1 MGAGLC
7 FHGRCRSRHIAS
19 AVVRSGHVDV
29 SFAGASFKYDGI
41 TIDRDVNGARNI
53 LLRAMRDSS
62 ATAEMPCAVYY
73 HGYLLVGFGNENLSV
88 LPFLSVQ

>member
-29 SFAGASFKYDGI
+29 SFAGDPRSHVGGI
-41 TIDRDVNGARNI
+41 YYLPGSRPSAPWRRVVVRDVQ
-53 LLRAMRDSS
+53 RAGR
-62 ATAEMPCAVYY
+62 
-73 HGYLLVGFGNENLSV
+73 GLLVLVASSDEEFWVSASCLFFRV
-88 LPFLSVQ
+88 